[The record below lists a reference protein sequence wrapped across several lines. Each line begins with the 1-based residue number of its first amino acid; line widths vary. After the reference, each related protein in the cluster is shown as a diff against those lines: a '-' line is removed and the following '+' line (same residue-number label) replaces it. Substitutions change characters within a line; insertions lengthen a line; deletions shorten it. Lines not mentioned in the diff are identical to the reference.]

1 MKAEEPKVYTVA
13 KLQRFLLRELPC
25 DASQRF
31 KNLLDFSLK
40 GSACI
45 ASFQSLALAPLIAG
59 GAASLKCESR
69 KKQESRFRLI
79 GNVDRLRGRKQKKD
93 LHLPVRLSIGEVFQ
107 KKCG

>member
-1 MKAEEPKVYTVA
+1 MA
-13 KLQRFLLRELPC
+13 KGLPFIMNCFLRKLPC

-40 GSACI
+40 GSPCI

-59 GAASLKCESR
+59 GAASVKCESR

-79 GNVDRLRGRKQKKD
+79 GNVDGLRGGKQKKR
-93 LHLPVRLSIGEVFQ
+93 PPFTS
-107 KKCG
+107 